1 MRALSDEQVDRLL
14 DEVFLKFRTRHGNI
28 ASVLDE
34 NYRMALEITGQP
46 DDCSRNRRMLI
57 GAYLTAEYS
66 LESAALFNPSIVP
79 HHNHATSPPA
89 RCGSS

>member
-1 MRALSDEQVDRLL
+1 MPLSDAQVNRSL

-34 NYRMALEITGQP
+34 NYRTALAIIGQP
-46 DDCSRNRRMLI
+46 DGRSHNRRMLI

-79 HHNHATSPPA
+79 HHNQYDIPPA